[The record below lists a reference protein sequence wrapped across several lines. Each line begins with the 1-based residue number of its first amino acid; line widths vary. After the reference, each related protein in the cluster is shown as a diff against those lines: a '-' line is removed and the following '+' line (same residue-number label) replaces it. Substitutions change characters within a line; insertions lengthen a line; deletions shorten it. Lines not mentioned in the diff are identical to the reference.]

1 MKTLE
6 LIAAGILLTI
16 SSTAFADFEKS
27 QYKMVVIEDTPGVE
41 ALQSGDVAHGVQ
53 MTQSAEADELD
64 TYTRNL
70 NLCVGY
76 TKLAQFNEAEKACSA
91 AVDGALHTS
100 LAASKEIR
108 AYAFNNR
115 GVMKLMKNDNLG
127 ALADFKRAVEAKEN
141 SIYKHNLTRLE
152 TALNS
157 IQTAG
162 L

>member
-41 ALQSGDVAHGVQ
+41 ALQSGDVAQGVA
-53 MTQSAEADELD
+53 MTQSAEANQLD

-70 NLCVGY
+70 NLCVGF
-76 TKLAQFNEAEKACSA
+76 TKLAEFDKAEKACST
-91 AVDGALHTS
+91 AVSSAQHHTLS
-100 LAASKEIR
+100 ARNDIR
-108 AYAFNNR
+108 AYAYNNR
-115 GVMKLMKNDNLG
+115 GVMKLMQNDNLG
-127 ALADFKRAVEAKEN
+127 ALADFKRAVEAKN
-141 SIYKHNLTRLE
+141 DGIYQHNLTRLE